1 MFGTSCWETEV
12 NHALI
17 AAMAEA
23 GETADSLAGRI
34 GVDPK
39 TAQRWV
45 NPGRIPQPRHRSR
58 VAAALGRDVGDLWP
72 DVLRRREPTWLREW
86 IEHEREARLLRWF
99 EPALVPGLL
108 QTEEYARAVLSWG
121 GLMTEDEVAE
131 RARSRMERQAVLA
144 GTRPP
149 QFFAMLDEAVL
160 RRCVGDPA
168 VMVAQCER
176 LMALAERPHVHIQ
189 VVPAGAGAHA
199 GLAGG
204 FILAKGPYGE
214 AAHLDNPLRAH
225 VATEQDD
232 IDTVVAKW
240 EALRAV
246 ALPTTQ
252 TLTLIKE
259 VGAAWRS

>member
-1 MFGTSCWETEV
+1 M

-23 GETADSLAGRI
+23 GETADSLASQV

-45 NPGRIPQPRHRSR
+45 NPGRVPQPRHRSR
-58 VAAALGRDVGDLWP
+58 VAAILGRDVGDLWP
-72 DVLRRREPTWLREW
+72 DVLKRREPTWLREW
-86 IEHEREARLLRWF
+86 IELEREARLLRWF

-108 QTEEYARAVLSWG
+108 QTERYARAVLSWG
-121 GLMTEDEVAE
+121 GLMTEDEVE
-131 RARSRMERQAVLA
+131 DRTRSRMERQAILA
-144 GTRPP
+144 SPRPP

-160 RRCVGDPA
+160 RRCVGDPT
-168 VMVAQCER
+168 VMAEQCAQ
-176 LMALAERPHVHIQ
+176 LAALAERPHVHIQ
-189 VVPAGAGAHA
+189 VVPASAGAHA

-214 AAHLDNPLRAH
+214 AAHLDDPLRAH
-225 VATEQDD
+225 VATAQED
-232 IDTVVAKW
+232 IDTLVAKW

-252 TLTLIKE
+252 TLSLIKE
-259 VGAAWRS
+259 AAATWQT